1 MRAKVLLLVAVLVL
15 SGAACAR
22 TLDRQSLEASL
33 SSQLATELEEPG
45 ITVGCPDDV
54 EVEAGAVFECVATG
68 PDGATVTVE
77 VTQQDDEGTVEWRLV
92 DAGS

>member
-22 TLDRQSLEASL
+22 TLDRQSLEADLTSQV
-33 SSQLATELEEPG
+33 SSELDDES
-45 ITVGCPDDV
+45 ITVECPDDV

-68 PDGATVTVE
+68 PDGATLTVE
-77 VTQQDDEGTVEWRLV
+77 VTQRDDEGNVEWRLV

>member
-22 TLDRQSLEASL
+22 TLDRQSLESTL
-33 SSQLATELEEPG
+33 SSQVASELGEQG

-54 EVEAGAVFECVATG
+54 EVEVGAVFECVATG
-68 PDGATVTVE
+68 PDGATLTVE

-92 DAGS
+92 DTGS